1 MGLSKHYDELKQLLE
16 DQICKILKKGDITP
30 QELDSLYKASA
41 IILDM
46 ETEKAMKGSEINEEY
61 EMSHRGSY
69 NMGGQSNH
77 YPWFMYHD
85 NDMSHRGNS
94 YTMPMDHMTTYNH
107 AYDGAY
113 AGAYDASQENEY
125 SGRRGRSMR
134 TGRYVSRD
142 SEKERMI
149 GKLEDMM
156 ENAPSEKER
165 RVLQQC
171 VDKLGQQ

>member
-1 MGLSKHYDELKQLLE
+1 MGLSKHYDQLKDLLDE
-16 DQICKILKKGDITP
+16 QICKILKKGDITP

-41 IILDM
+41 VMLDM
-46 ETEKAMKGSEINEEY
+46 ETEKAMKQSEGAEEY
-61 EMSHRGSY
+61 EMSHR
-69 NMGGQSNH
+69 NMGGNSNH

-94 YTMPMDHMTTYNH
+94 YRMPMNHTMDTYNH

-125 SGRRGRSMR
+125 SERRGRSAR

-156 ENAPSEKER
+156 DSVSTERER
-165 RVLQQC
+165 RILQQC
-171 VDKLGQQ
+171 VDKLEQQ

>member
-41 IILDM
+41 IMLDM
-46 ETEKAMKGSEINEEY
+46 ETEKAMKGSEIKEEY

-94 YTMPMDHMTTYNH
+94 YTMPIDQMTTYNH

-156 ENAPSEKER
+156 ENAPTEKER

-171 VDKLGQQ
+171 VDKLEQQ

>member
-41 IILDM
+41 IMLDM
-46 ETEKAMKGSEINEEY
+46 ETEKAMKGSEIKEEY

-113 AGAYDASQENEY
+113 AGAYDASMDSEY
-125 SGRRGRSMR
+125 SGRRGRDQR
-134 TGRYVSRD
+134 TGRYISRD

-149 GKLEDMM
+149 DKLEDML
-156 ENAPSEKER
+156 EGATTEKDR
-165 RVLQQC
+165 RALQQC
-171 VDKLGQQ
+171 LDKLNQ

>member
-1 MGLSKHYDELKQLLE
+1 
-16 DQICKILKKGDITP
+16 
-30 QELDSLYKASA
+30 
-41 IILDM
+41 
-46 ETEKAMKGSEINEEY
+46 
-61 EMSHRGSY
+61 MSY
-69 NMGGQSNH
+69 
-77 YPWFMYHD
+77 
-85 NDMSHRGNS
+85 RGNS
-94 YTMPMDHMTTYNH
+94 YRAPMTHSMDTYNH

-171 VDKLGQQ
+171 VDKLEQQ

>member
-1 MGLSKHYDELKQLLE
+1 MGLSKHYDQLKDLLDE
-16 DQICKILKKGDITP
+16 QICN
-30 QELDSLYKASA
+30 DSLYKASA
-41 IILDM
+41 IMLDM
-46 ETEKAMKGSEINEEY
+46 ETEKAMKQSEGTEEY
-61 EMSHRGSY
+61 EMSHR
-69 NMGGQSNH
+69 NMGGNSNH

-94 YTMPMDHMTTYNH
+94 YRMPMNHSMDTYNH

-125 SGRRGRSMR
+125 SERRGRSAR

-156 ENAPSEKER
+156 DSVSTER
-165 RVLQQC
+165 DRRILQQC
-171 VDKLGQQ
+171 VDKLEQQ